1 MRFIFLDNSYN
12 FTATSINFKAL
23 DSLQKI
29 LFYFSKEL
37 RKKGHEVTI
46 FTRTDK
52 EKNELGINWKNIDKL
67 KTENTDILIV
77 VQETDFLKYD
87 IKAKLKFFLL
97 HYKPNIILDKSILIT
112 LLKHKY
118 CFLYTNSYVINN
130 LPFNYK
136 YVPKVQLKL
145 GVCNSF
151 INANFV
157 NPTQANVFV
166 TTHPF
171 KGLDWLIDL
180 WLKHVSIKIPW
191 AELHIYSKL
200 LLEEIPKNIKIK
212 NLKLIL
218 ELNKN
223 SGIVIKSPLPQ
234 EKFISQLAQYKIHL
248 CPSLDNDIQYLS
260 ILESQA
266 CGIPII
272 ARETISIHDCIYDN
286 ETGYVVR
293 DKDNFARKIIQ
304 VLNDNKLFSTLR
316 NNSKLNNYVLS
327 WHDAVLNFERKINE
341 NTFYR

>member
-1 MRFIFLDNSYN
+1 FLDNSNN

-46 FTRTDK
+46 FTRTVK
-52 EKNELGINWKNIDKL
+52 EKNELGINWKNINKL
-67 KTENTDILIV
+67 TTENTDILIV

-87 IKAKLKFFLL
+87 IKAKLKFLLL

-130 LPFNYK
+130 LPVNYK

-212 NLKLIL
+212 
-218 ELNKN
+218 
-223 SGIVIKSPLPQ
+223 
-234 EKFISQLAQYKIHL
+234 
-248 CPSLDNDIQYLS
+248 
-260 ILESQA
+260 
-266 CGIPII
+266 
-272 ARETISIHDCIYDN
+272 
-286 ETGYVVR
+286 
-293 DKDNFARKIIQ
+293 
-304 VLNDNKLFSTLR
+304 
-316 NNSKLNNYVLS
+316 
-327 WHDAVLNFERKINE
+327 
-341 NTFYR
+341 